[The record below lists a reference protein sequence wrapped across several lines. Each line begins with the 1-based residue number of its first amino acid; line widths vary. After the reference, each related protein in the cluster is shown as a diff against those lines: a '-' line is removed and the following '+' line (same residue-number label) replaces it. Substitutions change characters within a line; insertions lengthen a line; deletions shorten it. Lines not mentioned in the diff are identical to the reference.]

1 MNEMKNIR
9 SSKEILFLLFLI
21 IICLTQF
28 SCNNSENSQNEKDA
42 KIQKENPEYHVAAY
56 IWPSCH
62 HDERFGDM
70 LWPER
75 TGEWEVIRNMRI

>member
-9 SSKEILFLLFLI
+9 SW
-21 IICLTQF
+21 
-28 SCNNSENSQNEKDA
+28 
-42 KIQKENPEYHVAAY
+42 KENPEYHVAAY

-62 HDERFGDM
+62 HYKRFGDM
-70 LWPER
+70 LWPEE